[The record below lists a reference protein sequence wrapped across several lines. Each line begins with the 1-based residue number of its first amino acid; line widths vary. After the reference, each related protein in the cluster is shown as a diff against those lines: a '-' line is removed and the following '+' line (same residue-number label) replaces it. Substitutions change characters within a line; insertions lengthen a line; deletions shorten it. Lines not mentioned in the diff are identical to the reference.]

1 MGKIGLIIKREFLT
15 RVRKK
20 SFIVMTILGPLLMGA
35 LFVVPVLLA
44 DIGNTNKLIRVVDE
58 TGVLDHG
65 LKNNDDVVFV
75 YEGKDFRKARKE
87 AIEKGYYG
95 VLHIP
100 AFKDGD
106 IRHLQQ
112 NIRFYTAS
120 QVSLGV
126 KTYVRSQL
134 EKQIE
139 RLQLESQHV
148 DPSLVESVKQN
159 SNVPLHIEPLEPGS
173 GNNDVEV
180 NTILGWVG
188 GLLIYLFIFLFGA
201 QAMRG
206 VIEEKTNRI
215 VEVIIS
221 SVKPFELMMG
231 KIIGIACVGLTQFL
245 LWIVLT
251 GGIYNLFMATVVK
264 DSFSSDKMEQML
276 VKSPEGTAA
285 NMDQAEMVSQMIEGV
300 NRINWA
306 VILPAFLFYFVFGY
320 LLYGALFAAIG
331 SAVDSEADTQQFMLP
346 ITIPLILSF
355 IMAQAVVNEPSG
367 ALAKWMSMIP
377 FTSPVIMMVRLPFGV
392 HWTELLFSVLLLIG
406 GFLLTTWFAAKVYR
420 IGILMYGK
428 RVTWAELFKWL
439 RY

>member
-1 MGKIGLIIKREFLT
+1 MGKISLIIRREFLT

-20 SFIVMTILGPLLMGA
+20 SFIIMTILGPLLMGA
-35 LFVVPVLLA
+35 LIVIPVLLA
-44 DIGNTNKLIRVVDE
+44 DVGSSTKIILVVDE
-58 TGVLDHG
+58 TGVLEHG
-65 LKNNDDVVFV
+65 LKNNDDILFV
-75 YEGKDFRKARKE
+75 YQGKDFKKARAE
-87 AIEKGYYG
+87 AIAKEHYG
-95 VLHIP
+95 VLHVP
-100 AFKDGD
+100 AFRDND

-112 NIRFYTAS
+112 NIRFYAS
-120 QVSLGV
+120 DQVSLGV
-126 KTYVRSQL
+126 KSYVRAQL
-134 EKQIE
+134 ERQIE
-139 RLQLESQHV
+139 RLQLQSQHV
-148 DPSLVESVKQN
+148 DQALVESVKLN
-159 SNVPLHIEPLEPGS
+159 SNVPLPIDALEPGK

-180 NTILGWVG
+180 NTILGWIG

-251 GGIYNLFMATVVK
+251 GGIYSFFMATVVK
-264 DSFSSDKMEQML
+264 DAFSAEKVQEMV
-276 VKSPEGTAA
+276 VKSPEGTGADVEQVEA
-285 NMDQAEMVSQMIEGV
+285 VSQLVQGV
-300 NRINWA
+300 GRINWG
-306 VILPAFLFYFVFGY
+306 VILPFFLFYFIFGY

-346 ITIPLILSF
+346 ITIPLIFSF
-355 IMAQAVVNEPSG
+355 VMAQAVINEPSG
-367 ALAKWMSMIP
+367 TLAKWLSIIP

-392 HWTELLFSVLLLIG
+392 HWTELLLSVLMLIG
-406 GFLLTTWFAAKVYR
+406 GFIFTTWLAGKIYR
-420 IGILMYGK
+420 TGILMYGK
-428 RVTWAELFKWL
+428 RVTWSELFKWL

>member
-1 MGKIGLIIKREFLT
+1 MGKIGLIIRREFIT

-20 SFIVMTILGPLLMGA
+20 SFIIMTILGPLLMGS

-44 DIGNTNKLIRVVDE
+44 DISSSTRIIQVVDE
-58 TGVLDHG
+58 TGVLDYG
-65 LKNNDDVVFV
+65 LKNNDDIVFV
-75 YEGKDFRKARKE
+75 YQGKDFKQARLE
-87 AIEKGYYG
+87 AIAKGYYG
-95 VLHIP
+95 VLHVP
-100 AFKDGD
+100 AFRDND

-112 NIRFYTAS
+112 NIRFYAAD

-126 KTYVRSQL
+126 KSYVRSQL
-134 EKQIE
+134 ERQIE
-139 RLQLESQHV
+139 RLQLQSQNV
-148 DPSLVESVKQN
+148 DQALVESVKLN
-159 SNVPLHIEPLEPGS
+159 SNVPLPIDPLEPGK

-180 NTILGWVG
+180 NTILGWIG

-215 VEVIIS
+215 VELIIS

-251 GGIYNLFMATVVK
+251 GGIYSFFMATVVK
-264 DSFSSDKMEQML
+264 DTYNAEQVQQMM
-276 VKSPEGTAA
+276 VKSPEGTGG
-285 NMDQAEMVSQMIEGV
+285 NVEQAEAVSQLIEGV
-300 NRINWA
+300 GRVNWG
-306 VILPAFLFYFVFGY
+306 VILPFFLFYFVFGY

-331 SAVDSEADTQQFMLP
+331 SAVDSESDTQQFMLP
-346 ITIPLILSF
+346 ITIPLIFSF
-355 IMAQAVVNEPSG
+355 VMAQAVVNDPSG
-367 ALAKWMSMIP
+367 AIARWLSIIP

-392 HWTELLFSVLLLIG
+392 PVWEMILSVIMLIG
-406 GFLLTTWFAAKVYR
+406 GFIFTTWLAGKIYR
-420 IGILMYGK
+420 TGILMYGK
-428 RVTWAELFKWL
+428 RTTWSELFKWL